1 MPSSKTRPT
10 GNLPAL
16 LSSFIGRTR
25 EIEEVKA
32 LISAQRLVTLSG
44 AGGCGKTRLAYRV
57 ADDLMGVFEYGVRV
71 VELAPLADPA
81 LVLQSIAAVYGIHE
95 KSGDS
100 LKRLLIEHLQPRQT
114 LLLVDNCEH
123 LILPCAV
130 ILEELLRTCPD
141 LKVLATSR
149 EMLGLA
155 GEIVWSVRPLSMPE
169 IQPWK
174 NTASAQ
180 AALGAYQQSEAVR
193 LFVARAAANSPE
205 FQLTAENGVWIAET
219 CRRLDGMPL
228 AIELA
233 AARVRSLSVQ
243 QIAQKLDDRF
253 HLLTGGSRMAPLRQ
267 QTLEYTIDWSYA
279 LLSPAEQKV
288 LQRLAVFAGGA
299 TLEAVEF
306 VCAGAGVDQREVMDI
321 VSQLVNKSL
330 VMANQRAG
338 EMRYSLLETIRQ
350 YASQKA
356 DVSGGF
362 EQAKDRC
369 LAYFVQWVET
379 IESNRKDG
387 DSILWLA
394 CYEAENDNLRGA
406 LAWSLTSDSRLGL
419 GLRLAERYGWFLHA
433 RDYFGEGRAQ
443 IVAVLNKTKP
453 DDRSIIRAKV
463 LSLAGVLA
471 FLQTDYPATRKFSEE
486 SISIYREQGDEGRPG
501 LARELLNLGDMSRQ
515 VGEYETSFA
524 LLEEGLRLMQELNDP
539 RGLVAAFWQLGYY
552 EVSRGNYPRA
562 EYYFGEALSLAR
574 GKGGGFYLDV
584 ILSGLAEC
592 ALRQGFYERAALFEE
607 ESLMLRRGSG
617 ERWGLAVSLANFAWI
632 AIQQNDLE
640 KAASWLK
647 ESLALRR
654 EIEEPGGMAWCLEKL
669 AKINLLYGQRKTGGA
684 SIENDRRAVRLF
696 GAAAALRAPVGSV
709 IDEADRAEYNRDLEA
724 LRQALGAEAFL
735 KLWRAGENLPLDQVI
750 AGAVTEAA
758 REATHTESEDFGGLT
773 AREREV
779 VALIAQGKSNR
790 EIANGMTVGQKTVE
804 TYVTRILNKL
814 GFDSRVQIATW
825 AIGKKAAPPG
835 KS

>member
-1 MPSSKTRPT
+1 
-10 GNLPAL
+10 
-16 LSSFIGRTR
+16 
-25 EIEEVKA
+25 
-32 LISAQRLVTLSG
+32 
-44 AGGCGKTRLAYRV
+44 
-57 ADDLMGVFEYGVRV
+57 MGTFEYGVRV

-81 LVLQSIAAVYGIHE
+81 LVLQSIAAVFGIHE

-100 LKRLLIEHLQPRQT
+100 LNRLLIEHLQSRQT

-123 LILPCAV
+123 LIVPCAV
-130 ILEELLRTCPD
+130 ILEELLQACPD
-141 LKVLATSR
+141 IKVLATSR

-155 GEIVWSVRPLSMPE
+155 GEIVWTVPPLSLPDS
-169 IQPWK
+169 QPWK

-243 QIAQKLDDRF
+243 QIAQKLDNRF

-288 LQRLAVFAGGA
+288 LQRLAVFAIGA

-306 VCAGAGVDQREVMDI
+306 VCAGDGVDQRQVMDI

-330 VMANQRAG
+330 VMANQRFG

-356 DVSGGF
+356 DVSGDL

-369 LAYFVQWVET
+369 LAYYVQWVET
-379 IESNRKDG
+379 IEANRKEG
-387 DSILWLA
+387 DYSLWLA
-394 CYEAENDNLRGA
+394 RFEAENDNLRAA
-406 LAWSLTSDSRLGL
+406 LAWSLTSEPRLGL
-419 GLRLAERYGWFLHA
+419 GLRLVERFGWFLYS
-433 RDYFGEGRAQ
+433 RDDFSEGRAQ
-443 IVAVLNKTKP
+443 VAAVLNKTKT
-453 DDRSIIRAKV
+453 DDRSLLRAKV
-463 LSLAGVLA
+463 LTLAGELA
-471 FLQTDYPATRKFSEE
+471 FVQTDYPATQKFSEE
-486 SISIYREQGDEGRPG
+486 GISIYRELGDEGRPG
-501 LARELLNLGDMSRQ
+501 LARELLHLGDMSRQ
-515 VGEYETSFA
+515 VGEYEKSFS
-524 LLEEGLRLMQELNDP
+524 LFEEGLRLMQALNDVV
-539 RGLVAAFWQLGYY
+539 GLVLAWWQLGYY
-552 EVSRGNYPRA
+552 AVSTADYPQA
-562 EYYFGEALSLAR
+562 EHYFTEAMLLTR
-574 GKGGGFYLDV
+574 QKGDGYYLDV

-592 ALRQGFYERAALFEE
+592 ALRQGDYDRAAHFEE
-607 ESLMLRRGSG
+607 ESLQLRKASG
-617 ERWGLAVSLANFAWI
+617 EKWGIAVSLANFAWI
-632 AIQQNDLE
+632 AIQQGDLE
-640 KAASWLK
+640 KAANLLL

-669 AKINLLYGQRKTGGA
+669 AKIDILHGQGKPA
-684 SIENDRRAVRLF
+684 SASVENYRHAVRLF

-709 IDEADRAEYNRDLEA
+709 IDEADQAGYNRDLEA
-724 LRQALGAEAFL
+724 LRKALGAETFS
-735 KLWRAGENLPLDQVI
+735 KLWAAGASLPLDEVI
-750 AGAVTEAA
+750 TGVVTETA
-758 REATHTESEDFGGLT
+758 RESTRAENEDFGGLT

-790 EIANGMTVGQKTVE
+790 EIANVMTVGQKTIE

-825 AIGKKAAPPG
+825 AIGKKAASPDKP
-835 KS
+835 